1 MLAKVRL
8 LGWIGALT
16 CAAMV
21 LLRSASWPGAEDP
34 AAATMAV
41 AQVVASVLAA
51 YLALATVLAIR
62 LPRLAPAFVQRLVPA
77 AIGTTIVLAPVAAG
91 AAPQR
96 VPTPSDA
103 PVLHKIADDPSTATS
118 TTTSTTVAPPG
129 SGRESAPG
137 RYAIP
142 PRTEGPAGE
151 VTVAAGDHLWG
162 IAERTLTER
171 LGRAPADREI
181 APYWSQLI
189 EANRDRLATGDPD
202 LIFAGQVFRLP
213 S

>member
-8 LGWIGALT
+8 LVWIGALG
-16 CAAMV
+16 CASVV
-21 LLRSASWPGAEDP
+21 LLRSTSWPGAGDP

-41 AQVVASVLAA
+41 AQVVAGVLAA
-51 YLALATVLAIR
+51 YLAVASVLAIR
-62 LPRLAPAFVQRLVPA
+62 LPRLAPRFVQRLVAA
-77 AIGTTIVLAPVAAG
+77 AIGTTMVLTPVAVG

-103 PVLHKIADDPSTATS
+103 PVLHKIADDSSP
-118 TTTSTTVAPPG
+118 TTTVATAPPG
-129 SGRESAPG
+129 SGRDPVPE
-137 RYAIP
+137 RYEIP
-142 PRTEGPAGE
+142 PSSPVATPTGE
-151 VTVAAGDHLWG
+151 VVVAPGDHLWG

-171 LGRAPADREI
+171 LGRAPTDAEI
-181 APYWSQLI
+181 APYWSRLI
-189 EANRDRLATGDPD
+189 EDNRDLLATGDPD